1 MIPVAARSKAWVC
14 GRSFVGTASWKPA
27 GGVDTCERCLLC
39 SYKSLRRADPSSR
52 GALPSLC
59 VCVCVC
65 VVCVYVCVCVS
76 VSVIGYNINLL
87 QLQRLRRDRSRIK
100 NYFLLNYLISRRLN
114 SKCPTSSLPTRTG
127 HLLLFSIFFL
137 TLLNFHTP
145 PNNHAIC
152 FLFHT
157 LMWYITYN

>member
-1 MIPVAARSKAWVC
+1 MQLQVPTTSRSLVQRSPTQFVCVCVCVC
-14 GRSFVGTASWKPA
+14 GVCVCVWC
-27 GGVDTCERCLLC
+27 VYVCVCVWC
-39 SYKSLRRADPSSR
+39 VY
-52 GALPSLC
+52 